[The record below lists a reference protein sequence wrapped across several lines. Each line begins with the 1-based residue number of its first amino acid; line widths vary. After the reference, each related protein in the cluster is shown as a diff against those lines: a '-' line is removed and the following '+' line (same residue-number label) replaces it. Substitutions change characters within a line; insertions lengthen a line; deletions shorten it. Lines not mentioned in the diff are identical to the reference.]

1 MLFYERLPEN
11 NVEVAGLLHALG
23 YSNDGQLLN
32 KYKLKYS
39 ILDEFHNN
47 DFVLENDNI
56 RIKFLADKYAKSDNE
71 SWNDYKDSDK
81 ADSFTL
87 LEAEVELVLSIENK
101 NIINRYTTTKIK
113 IPIAIP
119 ATTQPEE
126 ILDVVFEKLE
136 QISKSMK
143 VELHYE
149 YSMWQKR
156 GKIKW
161 KC

>member
-11 NVEVAGLLHALG
+11 KAEVAGLLHALG
-23 YSNDGQLLN
+23 YSNDWQLLN
-32 KYKLKYS
+32 KYKLRYS
-39 ILDEFHNN
+39 TLDEFYSNE
-47 DFVLENDNI
+47 FVLENDKI

-87 LEAEVELVLSIENK
+87 LEAEVELVLSIENT
-101 NIINRYTTTKIK
+101 NIINRYATTNIK
-113 IPIAIP
+113 IPIVIP

-143 VELHYE
+143 AELHY
-149 YSMWQKR
+149 
-156 GKIKW
+156 
-161 KC
+161 

>member
-23 YSNDGQLLN
+23 YSNDRQLLN

-56 RIKFLADKYAKSDNE
+56 RIKFLADKYAKSDNKI
-71 SWNDYKDSDK
+71 WNDYKDSDK

-101 NIINRYTTTKIK
+101 NIINRSTTTNIK

>member
-1 MLFYERLPEN
+1 MLFHERLPEN

-23 YSNDGQLLN
+23 YSNDWQLLN
-32 KYKLKYS
+32 KYKLRYS
-39 ILDEFHNN
+39 TLDEFHNN

>member
-1 MLFYERLPEN
+1 MQFYERLPEN

-149 YSMWQKR
+149 YSM
-156 GKIKW
+156 
-161 KC
+161 

>member
-1 MLFYERLPEN
+1 MVYYERLPEN
-11 NVEVAGLLHALG
+11 NAEVAGLLHALG
-23 YSNDGQLLN
+23 YSNDGQLLK

-39 ILDEFHNN
+39 TVAEYLNN

-56 RIKFLADKYAKSDNE
+56 RIKFLADKYSKSDNE

-81 ADSFTL
+81 ASSFTL
-87 LEAEVELVLSIENK
+87 LEAEVELVLSIENT
-101 NIINRYTTTKIK
+101 NIMNRYTTTNIK

-136 QISKSMK
+136 QITKSVK
-143 VELHYE
+143 VELHY
-149 YSMWQKR
+149 
-156 GKIKW
+156 
-161 KC
+161 

>member
-1 MLFYERLPEN
+1 MLFYERLPET

-23 YSNDGQLLN
+23 YSNDWQLLN

-71 SWNDYKDSDK
+71 IWNDYKDSDK

-87 LEAEVELVLSIENK
+87 IEAEVELVLSIENK

-149 YSMWQKR
+149 YSM
-156 GKIKW
+156 
-161 KC
+161 

>member
-11 NVEVAGLLHALG
+11 NAEVAGLLHALG

-32 KYKLKYS
+32 KYKLRYS
-39 ILDEFHNN
+39 TLDEFYSNE
-47 DFVLENDNI
+47 FVLENDKI

-81 ADSFTL
+81 ASSFTL
-87 LEAEVELVLSIENK
+87 LEAEVELVLSIENT
-101 NIINRYTTTKIK
+101 NIMNRYATTNIK

-136 QISKSMK
+136 QITKSVK
-143 VELHYE
+143 VELHY
-149 YSMWQKR
+149 
-156 GKIKW
+156 
-161 KC
+161 

>member
-11 NVEVAGLLHALG
+11 KLEVAGLLHALG
-23 YSNDGQLLN
+23 YSNDGHLLN
-32 KYKLKYS
+32 KYKLRYS
-39 ILDEFHNN
+39 TLDEFSSNE
-47 DFVLENDNI
+47 FVLENDKI

-87 LEAEVELVLSIENK
+87 FVAEVELALSIENK
-101 NIINRYTTTKIK
+101 NIVNRYATTSIK
-113 IPIAIP
+113 IPIEIP

-136 QISKSMK
+136 QIAKSMQ

-149 YSMWQKR
+149 
-156 GKIKW
+156 
-161 KC
+161 

>member
-1 MLFYERLPEN
+1 M
-11 NVEVAGLLHALG
+11 
-23 YSNDGQLLN
+23 
-32 KYKLKYS
+32 KYS

-101 NIINRYTTTKIK
+101 N
-113 IPIAIP
+113 
-119 ATTQPEE
+119 
-126 ILDVVFEKLE
+126 
-136 QISKSMK
+136 
-143 VELHYE
+143 H
-149 YSMWQKR
+149 
-156 GKIKW
+156 
-161 KC
+161 

>member
-1 MLFYERLPEN
+1 M
-11 NVEVAGLLHALG
+11 LHALG

-81 ADSFTL
+81 ASSFTL
-87 LEAEVELVLSIENK
+87 LEAEVELVLSIENT
-101 NIINRYTTTKIK
+101 NIVNRYATTNIK
-113 IPIAIP
+113 IPIDIP

-126 ILDVVFEKLE
+126 ILDAVFEKLE

-143 VELHYE
+143 VELHY
-149 YSMWQKR
+149 
-156 GKIKW
+156 
-161 KC
+161 

>member
-11 NVEVAGLLHALG
+11 KLEVAGLLHALG

-47 DFVLENDNI
+47 DFVLENDKI

-81 ADSFTL
+81 ASSFTL
-87 LEAEVELVLSIENK
+87 LEAEVELVLSIENT
-101 NIINRYTTTKIK
+101 NIVNRYATTNIK
-113 IPIAIP
+113 ILINIP

-126 ILDVVFEKLE
+126 ILDAVFEKLE

-143 VELHYE
+143 VELHY
-149 YSMWQKR
+149 
-156 GKIKW
+156 
-161 KC
+161 

>member
-149 YSMWQKR
+149 YSM
-156 GKIKW
+156 
-161 KC
+161 

>member
-23 YSNDGQLLN
+23 YSNDWQLLN

-71 SWNDYKDSDK
+71 IWNDYKDSDK

-149 YSMWQKR
+149 YSM
-156 GKIKW
+156 
-161 KC
+161 